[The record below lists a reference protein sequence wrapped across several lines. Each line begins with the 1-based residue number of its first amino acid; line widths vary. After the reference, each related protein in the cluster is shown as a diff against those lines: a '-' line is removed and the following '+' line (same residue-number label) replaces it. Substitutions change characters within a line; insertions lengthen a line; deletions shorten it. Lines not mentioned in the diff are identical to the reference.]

1 MKLRVVQEEVSAR
14 LGPSQGRLQED
25 VVPDTETGHYTSR
38 IIPPVGSFVW
48 GLWDLLLHAPFPTP
62 RNRGIIRA
70 FLWHICTFNTGEY
83 YIITCNMYNVHCYM
97 WGSFL
102 QHSFSL
108 TEEFFGFI
116 FILPSNTRW
125 ARQNREM
132 SILEEGPQ
140 VDEERVRVSDGR
152 TGSCGCAERK
162 GEAPERT
169 VYHNS
174 AMSNGSTRLPARAC
188 DPFNFLEEEKAFPH
202 HRLTSL

>member
-25 VVPDTETGHYTSR
+25 VVPGTETGHYTSR
-38 IIPPVGSFVW
+38 IIPPVGSFVR

-62 RNRGIIRA
+62 RNQGIIRA

-83 YIITCNMYNVHCYM
+83 IRYM

-108 TEEFFGFI
+108 TEDFFCFI

-132 SILEEGPQ
+132 SVLEEGPQ

-174 AMSNGSTRLPARAC
+174 AMSNESTRLPARAC

-202 HRLTSL
+202 HRLTRL